1 MHWDSSKRPNTSK
14 ATDTNT
20 IIKLGLY
27 LAEMLHQGDS
37 NWVRQKAGKK
47 RRRRDWNDQEL
58 CSKIFK
64 YASKNKWK
72 SLWNSNSPL
81 RLSARSIC
89 NSIKYQKWWE
99 KKRKGSWEA
108 FVGMC
113 LHIKSLSL
121 VMSIYSLVA
130 INKLYLNLNRIIKN
144 EIYGNFSSLY

>member
-1 MHWDSSKRPNTSK
+1 MIRSSAPKYSNMHQKISGRACGTPIVPWGCPHEVSATQSNTR
-14 ATDTNT
+14 N
-20 IIKLGLY
+20 G
-27 LAEMLHQGDS
+27 
-37 NWVRQKAGKK
+37 GK
-47 RRRRDWNDQEL
+47 
-58 CSKIFK
+58 
-64 YASKNKWK
+64 
-72 SLWNSNSPL
+72 
-81 RLSARSIC
+81 
-89 NSIKYQKWWE
+89 